1 MSPQKSRTFQVFNAS
16 TGRWVKYDREV
27 GRIVACKKSEGPY
40 ANVPK
45 YRKAHS

>member
-1 MSPQKSRTFQVFNAS
+1 MSPQKSRTFQVYNAS
-16 TGRWVKYDREV
+16 NRRWVKFDREL

-45 YRKAHS
+45 YRRAHS